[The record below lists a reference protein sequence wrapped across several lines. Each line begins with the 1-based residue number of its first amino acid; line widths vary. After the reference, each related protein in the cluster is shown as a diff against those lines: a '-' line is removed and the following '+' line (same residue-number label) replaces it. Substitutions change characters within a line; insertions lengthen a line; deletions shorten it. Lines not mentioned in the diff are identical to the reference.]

1 MAAAMP
7 KTTGVSVRNVL
18 IATDF
23 SRASSEI
30 LHAGMN
36 FCHAY
41 GAHAYILYV
50 LPQTEFALAGFEAY
64 AAARDVA
71 DRDMHELDQQLSQRY
86 SRQQGKDYDLLMS
99 EGDVADCIFASAR
112 EKHIDLIVLGTHGRK
127 GLSKAILGSVA
138 ESIFRH
144 SDIPV
149 LTIGPQARHLAPS
162 GPRRLLVPVDFTPAS
177 QHSARYACALARE
190 HHADLLLIHVIE
202 DAKGGA
208 LADLECL
215 KHTVERNM
223 SELIECELKPGHV
236 QFIAQPG
243 KVVPKVLDAASDFE
257 ADLMVLGVHTYPGLL
272 DHLRS
277 QTAYDLV
284 RQALCPVLT
293 VR

>member
-7 KTTGVSVRNVL
+7 RTTGVSIQKVL

-23 SRASSEI
+23 SRLSLEI
-30 LHAGMN
+30 LHGGMN

-41 GAHAYILYV
+41 GAHAYVLYV

-64 AAARDVA
+64 AAARDA
-71 DRDMHELDQQLSQRY
+71 ANRDMHKLDEQLRQQY
-86 SRQQGKDYDLLMS
+86 SREQGKDYDLLIS
-99 EGDVADCIFASAR
+99 EGDVAGSILATAR
-112 EKHIDLIVLGTHGRK
+112 DKHIDLIVVGTHGRK
-127 GLSKAILGSVA
+127 GLSKAFLGSVA

-149 LTIGPQARHLAPS
+149 LTIGPQARHLPPS
-162 GPRRLLVPVDFTPAS
+162 GPRRLLVPVDFTAAS

-190 HHADLLLIHVIE
+190 HHADLLLIHAIE

-215 KHTVERNM
+215 KHTVEQ
-223 SELIECELKPGHV
+223 SLAELVQCETEPGRV
-236 QFIAQPG
+236 QFVARLG
-243 KVVPKVLDAASDFE
+243 KAVSTILDAASEFE
-257 ADLMVLGVHTYPGLL
+257 ADMMVVGVHTYPGLL
-272 DHLRS
+272 DYLRS

-284 RQALCPVLT
+284 REAPCPVLT